1 MRTWR
6 TAARVRATL
15 AGLIAGAVLA
25 LGGCGAP
32 NTGIAPAELP
42 GGSRPGSSPATAGP
56 VAPRPVEGYGDP
68 KVLAMV
74 REVSTRLLTAAGEP
88 ATAWR
93 ITVLD
98 TPDVN
103 AYARPSRDILLT
115 RGLLAL
121 LDDKAQLASVIG
133 HEVGHVL
140 ARHSDQR
147 RQTRAATREA
157 VLAVANATGD
167 VDLARAVALVGL
179 ARERAYSREHEFEA
193 DRIGIRT
200 MADAGYDSDAAV
212 ATLER
217 LRRADQLEAR
227 RASRSVDAVDRPS
240 GILSSHPRTLDRV
253 VAARDL
259 AQARRGGRTE
269 RDAYLAAID
278 GMLFGDRPDQ
288 GFVRGRRFEHPDIGV
303 SFEVPPGYRLIN
315 TPQAVYAEGPDA
327 AMMSFSCTRR
337 QAAPVADLAR
347 GGLGAGTVGD
357 DRSLTINGLQAATA
371 AATRP
376 SDKMTKRMLVIA
388 FDPLTCGFTMDSPG
402 AAAVDRTR
410 ELLQAAQSTFR
421 RLTAAE
427 RSALRPQRLRVVIV
441 RAGDTAESL
450 AGAGGGD
457 ELAVAQFLTI
467 NGLETGDPLSP
478 GRRVKV
484 VVQE

>member
-1 MRTWR
+1 MRTW
-6 TAARVRATL
+6 TMAATIRAAVAMALAGVAATL
-15 AGLIAGAVLA
+15 AG
-25 LGGCGAP
+25 CG
-32 NTGIAPAELP
+32 TQGSGIAPAEMP
-42 GGSRPGSSPATAGP
+42 GNQRAASTAAAAPA
-56 VAPRPVEGYGDP
+56 APRPVEGYADP

-74 REVSTRLLTAAGEP
+74 REVSSRLLTAAGEQ
-88 ATAWR
+88 AAAWR
-93 ITVLD
+93 ITILD

-103 AYARPSRDILLT
+103 AFARPSRDILLT

-140 ARHSDQR
+140 ARHSEQR

-217 LRRADQLEAR
+217 LRRADQLDAR
-227 RASRSVDAVDRPS
+227 RASRSADAVDRPP

-253 VAARDL
+253 LAARDL
-259 AQARRGGRTE
+259 AQGKRGGRTE

-288 GFVRGRRFEHPDIGV
+288 GFVRGRRFEHADIGV
-303 SFEVPPGYRLIN
+303 LFEVPPGYRLIN

-327 AMMSFSCTRR
+327 AMMSFHCTRR
-337 QAAPVADLAR
+337 QAIPVVDLAR
-347 GGLGAGTVGD
+347 GVVGAGTVND
-357 DRSLTINGLQAATA
+357 DRPLTVNGLQAATA
-371 AATRP
+371 AATRS
-376 SDKMTKRMLVIA
+376 SDKMTKRVLVIA
-388 FDPLTCGFTMDSPG
+388 FDPLTCAFAMYSPG

-410 ELLQAAQSTFR
+410 ELLQVTQSTFR

-427 RSALRPQRLRVVIV
+427 RSALRPQRLRVATV

-457 ELAVAQFLTI
+457 ELAVEQFLTI
-467 NGLETGDPLSP
+467 NGLAAGDALSP